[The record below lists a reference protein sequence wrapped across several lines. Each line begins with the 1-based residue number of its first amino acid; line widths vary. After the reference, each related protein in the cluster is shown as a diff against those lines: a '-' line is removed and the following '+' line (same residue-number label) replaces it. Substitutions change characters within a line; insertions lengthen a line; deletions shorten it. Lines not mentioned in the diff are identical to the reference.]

1 MGDPYNPT
9 SRLQM
14 RIKQV
19 NILESTKGRQYADCS
34 CVAPSLGYL
43 KVKVYPSADFDADRL
58 LSVTG
63 GKLDIR

>member
-1 MGDPYNPT
+1 MGEPYNPT

-14 RIKQV
+14 RITPV
-19 NILESTKGRQYADCS
+19 NILGSIKGRQYQDYS

-43 KVKVYPSADFDADRL
+43 KVKAYPSVDFDADRL

-63 GKLDIR
+63 VNLDIQ